1 MAMKITC
8 TVITPDR
15 VLYQGDVDFAVV
27 QAYDGE
33 RGFLYNHIPLVSQL
47 GYGEVRLYT
56 GDVIERL
63 IVEGGIV
70 EIRDNEL
77 IVLAEVAMLKK
88 ELSKDEI
95 QKMLNDIIS
104 REKPEDF
111 GERELIALEVRKL
124 KARLKVASV

>member
-77 IVLAEVAMLKK
+77 IVLAEVAMRKK

-95 QKMLNDIIS
+95 QNMLNDIMS

>member
-1 MAMKITC
+1 MAMKISC
-8 TVITPDR
+8 SVVTPDK
-15 VLYQGDVDFAVV
+15 VLYKGDVDFAVV

-70 EIRDNEL
+70 EIRENEL
-77 IVLAEVAMLKK
+77 IVLAEDAMLKK

-95 QKMLNDIIS
+95 QKRLTELSAI
-104 REKPEDF
+104 EKPRDF
-111 GERELIALEVRKL
+111 GERELINFEIKKM
-124 KARLKVASV
+124 KARLKVATV